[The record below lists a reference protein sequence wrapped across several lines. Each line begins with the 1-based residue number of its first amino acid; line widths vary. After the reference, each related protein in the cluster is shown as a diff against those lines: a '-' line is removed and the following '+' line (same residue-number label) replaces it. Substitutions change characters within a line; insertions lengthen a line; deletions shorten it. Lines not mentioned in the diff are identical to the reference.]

1 MTNSACAE
9 PVGQPRLRRSL
20 KLRDLL
26 LYGVVLISPLAP
38 LNVFGV
44 LSERGR
50 GHVVTAVLV
59 AFVAMLF
66 TSISY
71 GRMARVYPSAGSAF
85 TYVAREIHP
94 GLGYVTGWAMFMDY
108 ILSPIGCTVWIS
120 QQSHVFVPGIPV
132 AAWVVLYVAAL
143 TWINVQSIKTS
154 ARFNLVM
161 AAAMGAVAVIFL
173 GAAAYYIFGKP
184 HLGPGFFSRPF
195 YDPKTFSFDGLFGA
209 TSIAVLMYL
218 GFDGISTLAEETDD
232 PKRNVLRA
240 TVLVCVVTATIS
252 ALEVYAAQLI
262 WPASEPFPDVDTA
275 FVWVAGRIWHPL
287 FTVIGLSGMLVYFC
301 CSMAG
306 QLGASRLLYGM
317 GRSNALP
324 QRFFGV
330 IDPKH
335 NVPRNNVLFVGALVL
350 VGSLSISFALAAQLQ
365 NFGALIAF
373 VGVNAAALLHYF
385 FRQPQK
391 KFWNFVSPAAGVL
404 ICAFLWWTLGWP
416 AKVLGLVWMSLGI
429 GYGFW
434 NTRGFRL
441 PLSFAIAEQAARNE
455 PIASGSGMP
464 ELE

>member
-1 MTNSACAE
+1 MTINAPAE
-9 PVGQPRLRRSL
+9 SVGRPSLRRSL

-26 LYGVVLISPLAP
+26 LYGVMLISPLAP

-50 GHVVTAVLV
+50 GHVVTAVLI

-120 QQSHVFVPGIPV
+120 QQSHIFVPAIPV
-132 AAWVVLYVAAL
+132 AAWVILYVAAL

-154 ARFNLVM
+154 ARFNIVL
-161 AAAMGAVAVIFL
+161 ATAMGVVAVIFL
-173 GAAAYYIFGKP
+173 VAAALYVSGKP
-184 HLGPGFFSRPF
+184 HLDAEFFSRPF
-195 YDPKTFSFDGLFGA
+195 YDPKTFTFGGLFGA

-218 GFDGISTLAEETDD
+218 GFDGISTLSEETDD

-275 FVWVAGRIWHPL
+275 FVWAAGRIWRPL

-324 QRFFGV
+324 RRFFGV
-330 IDPKH
+330 IEPKH
-335 NVPRNNVLFVGALVL
+335 HVPRNNVLFVGALVL
-350 VGSLSISFALAAQLQ
+350 IGSLSISFALAAQLQ

-373 VGVNAAALLHYF
+373 VGVNGAALLHYF
-385 FRQPQK
+385 VRQPQK
-391 KFWNFVSPAAGVL
+391 KFLNFVSPAAGAL
-404 ICAFLWWTLGWP
+404 ICAFLWWSLGWP

-429 GYGFW
+429 AYGFW

-441 PLSFAIAEQAARNE
+441 PLSFAISDQTARDE
-455 PIASGSGMP
+455 PIRSGPGVA

>member
-1 MTNSACAE
+1 VTDNAPGQC
-9 PVGQPRLRRSL
+9 VGRPSLRRSL

-38 LNVFGV
+38 MNVFGV

-108 ILSPIGCTVWIS
+108 ILSPIGCTVWIA
-120 QQSHVFVPGIPV
+120 QQSHVFVPAVPV
-132 AAWVVLYVAAL
+132 AVWVVVYIAAL
-143 TWINVQSIKTS
+143 TWLNVQSIKTS
-154 ARFNLVM
+154 ARFNFVM

-173 GAAAYYIFGKP
+173 VAAAHFIFAKP
-184 HLGPGFFSRPF
+184 HPDPEFFSRPF
-195 YDPKTFSFDGLFGA
+195 YDPETFTFGGLFGA

-218 GFDGISTLAEETDD
+218 GFDGISTLSEETDN
-232 PKRNVLRA
+232 PERNVLRA
-240 TVLVCVVTATIS
+240 TVLTCVVTATIS

-262 WPASEPFPDVDTA
+262 WPASERFPDVDTA
-275 FVWVAGRIWHPL
+275 FVWAAGRIWHPL

-324 QRFFGV
+324 QKFFGV
-330 IDPKH
+330 VDPKH
-335 NVPRNNVLFVGALVL
+335 HVPRNNVLLVGALVL
-350 VGSLSISFALAAQLQ
+350 IGSLSISFALAAQLQ

-373 VGVNAAALLHYF
+373 VGVNAAAFLRYF
-385 FRQPQK
+385 VRAPK
-391 KFWNFVSPAAGVL
+391 KRFWNFVSPAAGFL
-404 ICAFLWWTLGWP
+404 ICAFLWWSLGWP
-416 AKVLGLVWMSLGI
+416 AKLLGLVWMSLGI
-429 GYGFW
+429 AYGLW

-441 PLSFAIAEQAARNE
+441 PLSFATSEQATRNE
-455 PIASGSGMP
+455 PLPAGSGMV